1 MMKEA
6 GFRLFAGLSDRDLK
20 NRIGMNIMKEK
31 NILHNEDGSVLII
44 SLVVLSLLLIIG
56 VSATNTS
63 NIENLVTRN
72 VENYTEAFYLAEA
85 AAMENAQRLENEAVA
100 NLYDPDN
107 FPQWLT
113 KSDSVPSFDATSGT
127 YWTDTYSDVSI
138 NPAARFLA
146 LSEPVIGSLGMGQ
159 SNIHPYTI
167 CGLSE
172 KNNSRAIVQV
182 GYRRAF

>member
-1 MMKEA
+1 MTKEA

-100 NLYDPDN
+100 NLNNPVSI
-107 FPQWLT
+107 QWLT
-113 KSDSVPSFDATSGT
+113 KSDSVPSFDPTSGT

-159 SNIHPYTI
+159 SNIHPYTV